1 MGESVFYKVRDNT
14 LKEIDLISELIH
26 QAPALAILAYLVF
39 YLVRTLS
46 RQQKLLIEQLKDS
59 NEQSNKI
66 VSKNSEVIGSATIVM
81 DNCSSSLDELKL
93 ELARGNGKH
102 LRDS

>member
-1 MGESVFYKVRDNT
+1 M
-14 LKEIDLISELIH
+14 KEIDLISELIH

-46 RQQKLLIEQLKDS
+46 RQQKILLDQLKDS
-59 NEQSNKI
+59 NDQSNKI

-102 LRDS
+102 LREP

>member
-1 MGESVFYKVRDNT
+1 M
-14 LKEIDLISELIH
+14 KEIDPISELIH

-39 YLVRTLS
+39 YLVRTMS
-46 RQQKLLIEQLKDS
+46 KQQKLLLDQLKDS
-59 NEQSNKI
+59 NDQSNKI

-81 DNCSSSLDELKL
+81 ENCSTSLDELKL

-102 LRDS
+102 LREP